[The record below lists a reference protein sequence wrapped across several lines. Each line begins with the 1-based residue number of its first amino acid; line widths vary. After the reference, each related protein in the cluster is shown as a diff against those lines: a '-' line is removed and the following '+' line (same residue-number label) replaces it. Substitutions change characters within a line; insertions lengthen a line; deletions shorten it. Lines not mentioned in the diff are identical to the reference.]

1 MLKRAAN
8 LAIWALLAIVLV
20 IERARQRRE
29 RR

>member
-1 MLKRAAN
+1 MLKRAAE
-8 LAIWALLAIVLV
+8 LAIWALLAAALV